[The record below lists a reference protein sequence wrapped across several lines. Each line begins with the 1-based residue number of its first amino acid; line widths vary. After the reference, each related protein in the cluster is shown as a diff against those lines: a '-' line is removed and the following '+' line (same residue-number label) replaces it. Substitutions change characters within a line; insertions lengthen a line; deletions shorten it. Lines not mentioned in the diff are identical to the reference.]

1 MLHSTPVLSKRKM
14 EQSTKPSE
22 LLLAEKNTGSLL
34 SDVTAIL
41 SDYSVADGSPA
52 LGDLSKRGKDIFAV
66 ESRKAWDKT
75 TEARCNFEFRPRIT
89 PRAGLW
95 FLSLWQK
102 SVMGRTLPEI
112 KADPAEIPHFADAVS
127 DFLMKYLGPSLA
139 SGHWCICTS
148 PKRRHK
154 ERNFA
159 SLICEAIHQRLQIPF
174 YEDVAFCHSRQRIN
188 ATFSLNQLP
197 SEPNVI
203 VFDDFVTTGS
213 TLKGMHE
220 LLLPYNKTLLFVA
233 GINNKL

>member
-1 MLHSTPVLSKRKM
+1 MAPSTRQP
-14 EQSTKPSE
+14 EPD
-22 LLLAEKNTGSLL
+22 NITGSLL
-34 SDVTAIL
+34 SDVASIL
-41 SDYSVADGSPA
+41 TDFEVADGNPA
-52 LGDLSKRGKDIFAV
+52 LGDSSKTGRDIFAV
-66 ESRKAWDKT
+66 ESLKAWDKS
-75 TEARCNFEFRPRIT
+75 TEARCNFDFRPRIT

-102 SVMGRTLPEI
+102 SIMGRTLTEI
-112 KADPAEIPHFADAVS
+112 KSDPAEIPHFADAMS
-127 DFLMKYLGPSLA
+127 DFLVKYLGDSLHL
-139 SGHWCICTS
+139 GNWCICTS

-159 SLICEAIHQRLQIPF
+159 SLICIEISKRLQIPF

-188 ATFSLNQLP
+188 AVFTLNLLP

-213 TLKGMHE
+213 TLRGMHE
-220 LLLPYNKTLLFVA
+220 LLLPHHKNLLFVA

>member
-1 MLHSTPVLSKRKM
+1 M
-14 EQSTKPSE
+14 EQSTRPSDA
-22 LLLAEKNTGSLL
+22 LPADQNTGSLL
-34 SDVTAIL
+34 SEVTAIL
-41 SDYSVADGSPA
+41 SDFTVTDGSPA
-52 LGDLSKRGKDIFAV
+52 LGDFVKQGKDIFAV
-66 ESRKAWDKT
+66 DARKAWDKS

-102 SVMGRTLPEI
+102 SIMGRTLSEI
-112 KADPAEIPHFADAVS
+112 KSDPAEITHFADAVS
-127 DFLMKYLGPSLA
+127 EFLTKYLGPA
-139 SGHWCICTS
+139 IKHGQWCICTS

-159 SLICEAIHQRLQIPF
+159 SLICEAIHDRLQIPF
-174 YEDVAFCHSRQRIN
+174 YEDVAICHSRQRIN
-188 ATFSLNQLP
+188 AVFTLNLLP
-197 SEPNVI
+197 EEPNVI

-213 TLKGMHE
+213 TLKGMHD

>member
-1 MLHSTPVLSKRKM
+1 MTARSTRAALEPKSLS
-14 EQSTKPSE
+14 E
-22 LLLAEKNTGSLL
+22 SLL
-34 SDVTAIL
+34 DDVAHIL
-41 SDYSVADGSPA
+41 ADVEPIAADPA
-52 LGDLSKRGKDIFAV
+52 LGEISPKHDIFAV
-66 ESRKAWDKT
+66 EKRKSWDKS

-102 SVMGRTLPEI
+102 SLMGRTLSEI
-112 KADPAEIPHFADAVS
+112 KSDPAEISHFAEAVS
-127 DFLMKYLGPSLA
+127 DFLIRYLGPSLS
-139 SGHWCICTS
+139 SGYWCICTS

-159 SLICEAIHQRLQIPF
+159 TLICMEIHERLQIPF

-188 ATFSLNQLP
+188 ATFTLNRLP

-213 TLKGMHE
+213 TLRGMHQ
-220 LLLPYNKTLLFVA
+220 LLLPYNKTLLFIA
-233 GINNKL
+233 GINNKI

>member
-1 MLHSTPVLSKRKM
+1 M
-14 EQSTKPSE
+14 EQSTKHPD
-22 LLLAEKNTGSLL
+22 AVPTDKNTGSLMP
-34 SDVTAIL
+34 DVTAIL
-41 SDYSVADGSPA
+41 SDFALADGSPA
-52 LGDLSKRGKDIFAV
+52 LGDLSLGAKDIFAV
-66 ESRKAWDKT
+66 GRRKGWDKT
-75 TEARCNFEFRPRIT
+75 AEARCNFDFRPRLT

-102 SVMGRTLPEI
+102 STMGRTLSEI
-112 KADPAEIPHFADAVS
+112 KSDPAEITHFAEAVS
-127 DFLMKYLGPSLA
+127 DFLVKLLGPSLA

-159 SLICEAIHQRLQIPF
+159 TLICEAIQGRLQIPF
-174 YEDVAFCHSRQRIN
+174 YEDVALCQSRQRIN
-188 ATFSLNQLP
+188 AAFTLNVLP
-197 SEPNVI
+197 REPNVI

-220 LLLPYNKTLLFVA
+220 LLLPYDKTLLFVA

>member
-1 MLHSTPVLSKRKM
+1 MALSTRLIP
-14 EQSTKPSE
+14 TSE
-22 LLLAEKNTGSLL
+22 SDRAGVTDCISDILA
-34 SDVTAIL
+34 DVAPL
-41 SDYSVADGSPA
+41 DADPA
-52 LGDLSKRGKDIFAV
+52 LGHVAPVRDIFAQQK
-66 ESRKAWDKT
+66 RKAWDKA

-102 SVMGRTLPEI
+102 SLMGRTLTEI
-112 KADPAEIPHFADAVS
+112 KSDPAEIPHFAEAVS
-127 DFLMKYLGPSLA
+127 DFLIKILGPSLEHGQWA
-139 SGHWCICTS
+139 ICTS

-159 SLICEAIHQRLQIPF
+159 SLICMEMQPRLKIPF

-188 ATFSLNQLP
+188 AVFTLNCLP
-197 SEPNVI
+197 PEPNII

-213 TLKGMHE
+213 TLRGMHE
-220 LLLPYNKTLLFVA
+220 LLIPHNKTLLFIA

>member
-1 MLHSTPVLSKRKM
+1 MAS
-14 EQSTKPSE
+14 STKAQAQE
-22 LLLAEKNTGSLL
+22 LKSHAGSLL
-34 SDVTAIL
+34 DGVADILADVTPL
-41 SDYSVADGSPA
+41 DADPA
-52 LGDLSKRGKDIFAV
+52 LGEISPKHDIFAV
-66 ESRKAWDKT
+66 ERRKSWDKS

-102 SVMGRTLPEI
+102 SLMGRTLTEI
-112 KADPAEIPHFADAVS
+112 KSDPAEISHFADAVS
-127 DFLMKYLGPSLA
+127 DFLIRVLGPSLT

-159 SLICEAIHQRLQIPF
+159 SLICMEIHERLQIPF

-188 ATFSLNQLP
+188 AVFTLNRLP
-197 SEPNVI
+197 VEPNVI

-213 TLKGMHE
+213 TLKGMRE
-220 LLLPYNKTLLFVA
+220 LLLPHGKTLLFIA